1 LPSIN
6 QVHREW
12 GPQGLTALLINI
24 REERTLVARVVAE
37 RGYLA
42 PVVLDPDG
50 SVSQEYGIRATPTTF
65 VIARDGTIVGRAIGP
80 RAWTG
85 ADARALFRALLAR
98 PR

>member
-12 GPQGLTALLINI
+12 ERDGVTVLLVNL
-24 REERTLVARVVAE
+24 REERAKVAQVVAE
-37 RGYLA
+37 RGYAA

-50 SVSQEYGIRATPTTF
+50 SAAAAYGIRATPTTF
-65 VIARDGTIVGRAIGP
+65 LVAPDGTLVGRAVGP

-85 ADARALFRALLAR
+85 SDARALFRALLAL